1 MGMSADM
8 SENQNEHQIGIGEG
22 FQARNIKTV
31 SCVEFLCRRKGEDG
45 INVMAAVQS

>member
-31 SCVEFLCRRKGEDG
+31 SGAEFLCLRKGEDG
-45 INVMAAVQS
+45 ITVTAAVQS